1 MATIRYQIGQEKN
14 IVLERENY
22 TESIFSEQYINALR
36 VTKYLLGEIKGDS
49 LKLISFCGERGD
61 GKTSCMMTVANL
73 LCECAQKGS
82 VRYDFVKEAGFEDIA
97 NIKFA
102 TLDVIDPSFF
112 DDSHN
117 VIELIVGQMYTE
129 FKQQS
134 RKCDKFGLKNDLL
147 NAFQNVKKNLCVLH
161 DKKLD
166 AINSMQELDVL
177 ASSIGL
183 RHHLGKLIERY
194 LEFIGKDVLLIS
206 IDDIDLNIKQAY
218 MMCEQIRKYLAV
230 PKCLVLMG
238 VKIDQLKRVIANKFA
253 SEIKNPNQTNNSS
266 QIENNDE
273 CEIMADKYVTKL
285 LPTSM
290 RIFMPKVYTFINSQ
304 IEIRDGKKIVLSA
317 RQLKDAVVE
326 LIFQKTRFLFYNQ
339 LGNISP
345 IVPNNLRE
353 LFVLIGLLSVME
365 SVRDSR
371 CEEEKGILESNKNI
385 FKQYFY
391 NIWRDRFNSK
401 VNNQLEKII
410 NFDFGTSLNKE
421 VVRILAE
428 NFNSYLKKDSE
439 SSKPEEYEIVGKT
452 RESDSSKQL
461 STASKNILDS
471 ITDDRNFGYNV
482 SVGDVFYLISSLER
496 ETLEEHQYSLLFFI
510 KSFYSIRLYEAYDV
524 VTETKG
530 NIYPIPESDLEAL
543 SIIDHRFDNTNE
555 LQQLV
560 GGSYFTYAAGDLIP
574 VLDGQTLDMRFI
586 KGMPINNLI
595 SEIKGEIDEMIAM
608 EGKDQ
613 ALLSKEDIDKR
624 KEFNLKLNLAEV
636 FIMTIKCAVR
646 AKEMISGGSV
656 SSGKNNINI
665 EEVMSRL
672 RKNVDPFIYRKFGP
686 NTGYYLFDI
695 MAPFANILNPKYT
708 YCKFYNIDEDLFNK
722 ILGYPESLLY
732 KMIVKIKR
740 EYINH
745 GEDKIWTSLHSL
757 MSESVIRNAD
767 VLTSVFN
774 NAIINRAMSH
784 DSATDMMTR
793 FYKNIQNSHLATQKT
808 ADDDE
813 PYLIEFHFLEP
824 LAEAL
829 QKMFAKDLDSN
840 YINELFKA
848 IFFWQEWK
856 KPETY
861 STPSVDE
868 LKKKISRT
876 RTSKNLV
883 DKLLGIPALAR
894 DKEFIEHFFKEDI
907 DRKHKYT
914 ESEIWPKIEE
924 FHRQLVDPE
933 ARPDIAPVSVETSP
947 ESMTTSETSS
957 EPPHAEV
964 ATSDE
969 LIESTQTEIQA

>member
-1 MATIRYQIGQEKN
+1 
-14 IVLERENY
+14 
-22 TESIFSEQYINALR
+22 
-36 VTKYLLGEIKGDS
+36 
-49 LKLISFCGERGD
+49 
-61 GKTSCMMTVANL
+61 
-73 LCECAQKGS
+73 
-82 VRYDFVKEAGFEDIA
+82 
-97 NIKFA
+97 
-102 TLDVIDPSFF
+102 
-112 DDSHN
+112 
-117 VIELIVGQMYTE
+117 
-129 FKQQS
+129 
-134 RKCDKFGLKNDLL
+134 
-147 NAFQNVKKNLCVLH
+147 
-161 DKKLD
+161 
-166 AINSMQELDVL
+166 
-177 ASSIGL
+177 
-183 RHHLGKLIERY
+183 
-194 LEFIGKDVLLIS
+194 
-206 IDDIDLNIKQAY
+206 
-218 MMCEQIRKYLAV
+218 
-230 PKCLVLMG
+230 
-238 VKIDQLKRVIANKFA
+238 
-253 SEIKNPNQTNNSS
+253 
-266 QIENNDE
+266 
-273 CEIMADKYVTKL
+273 
-285 LPTSM
+285 
-290 RIFMPKVYTFINSQ
+290 
-304 IEIRDGKKIVLSA
+304 
-317 RQLKDAVVE
+317 
-326 LIFQKTRFLFYNQ
+326 
-339 LGNISP
+339 
-345 IVPNNLRE
+345 
-353 LFVLIGLLSVME
+353 
-365 SVRDSR
+365 
-371 CEEEKGILESNKNI
+371 
-385 FKQYFY
+385 
-391 NIWRDRFNSK
+391 
-401 VNNQLEKII
+401 
-410 NFDFGTSLNKE
+410 
-421 VVRILAE
+421 
-428 NFNSYLKKDSE
+428 
-439 SSKPEEYEIVGKT
+439 
-452 RESDSSKQL
+452 
-461 STASKNILDS
+461 
-471 ITDDRNFGYNV
+471 
-482 SVGDVFYLISSLER
+482 
-496 ETLEEHQYSLLFFI
+496 
-510 KSFYSIRLYEAYDV
+510 
-524 VTETKG
+524 
-530 NIYPIPESDLEAL
+530 
-543 SIIDHRFDNTNE
+543 
-555 LQQLV
+555 
-560 GGSYFTYAAGDLIP
+560 
-574 VLDGQTLDMRFI
+574 
-586 KGMPINNLI
+586 
-595 SEIKGEIDEMIAM
+595 
-608 EGKDQ
+608 
-613 ALLSKEDIDKR
+613 
-624 KEFNLKLNLAEV
+624 
-636 FIMTIKCAVR
+636 
-646 AKEMISGGSV
+646 
-656 SSGKNNINI
+656 
-665 EEVMSRL
+665 MSRL